1 MVIWQSVANT
11 MSFKEEQS
19 KRFSETNSWLRV
31 RAAEKKREISIG
43 VFFFVP
49 HWSCLSE
56 VLNSNE
62 EQQCMFLQNYHKKIS
77 HKLDSSYLLLSIA
90 LSSARFEYVTFSYWS
105 DKITDHP
112 VFISN
117 FIAPGNTR
125 KSLKPMFTLILST
138 ICVWINFL
146 HFLPVFQWKSTSADW
161 FSSWQWL
168 KSILYPIH
176 IPRNCKYMLKSR
188 SRQKI
193 MQFRIVLCSDVE

>member
-105 DKITDHP
+105 DKITDHCLHLK
-112 VFISN
+112 FYS
-117 FIAPGNTR
+117 TR
-125 KSLKPMFTLILST
+125 K
-138 ICVWINFL
+138 
-146 HFLPVFQWKSTSADW
+146 
-161 FSSWQWL
+161 
-168 KSILYPIH
+168 Y
-176 IPRNCKYMLKSR
+176 
-188 SRQKI
+188 QKI
-193 MQFRIVLCSDVE
+193 FKTNVYTNTFNNLCVDQFSTFSPCVPMEINISRLIQ